1 MRRCILFGVIAVSVA
16 AVVVWAEQ
24 AWKSKPPEKWTKK
37 EAGKILRESPWAKSA
52 LMPYHP
58 ITDQAGMQEIG
69 STVPIGRTPPLTDI
83 DETRRPNARQD
94 WALIVWWSSSKTIR
108 RAITREAADGQ
119 YTPDPADDQPRRMY
133 EITVTSAT
141 TTQPLPTWREAELMR
156 STYLKFGDDGDE
168 IRPERVMVDPYPGSD
183 RAASYTF
190 RFPREDAEGRP
201 LLRSSTKAI
210 HFYCQLGPVAMR
222 AKFEPAK
229 MVAHDGPDI

>member
-1 MRRCILFGVIAVSVA
+1 MIAVSVA
-16 AVVVWAEQ
+16 AAVAWAEQ

-37 EAGKILRESPWAKSA
+37 EAAKILRESPWAKSA

-69 STVPIGRTPPLTDI
+69 SRIPIGGTPPLI
-83 DETRRPNARQD
+83 VDERRSKAGPD

-119 YTPDPADDQPRRMY
+119 YMPDPADDQPRRMY
-133 EITVTSAT
+133 EITVQSAT
-141 TTQPLPTWREAELMR
+141 TTHPLPTWRETELMR
-156 STYLKFGDDGDE
+156 ATSLKFGDDGE
-168 IRPERVMVDPYPGSD
+168 EVRPERVMVDPYPGSD

-190 RFPREDAEGRP
+190 RFPREDDEGRP
-201 LLRSSTKAI
+201 LYRPGTKVI
-210 HFYCQLGPVAMR
+210 HFYCQLGRVAMR